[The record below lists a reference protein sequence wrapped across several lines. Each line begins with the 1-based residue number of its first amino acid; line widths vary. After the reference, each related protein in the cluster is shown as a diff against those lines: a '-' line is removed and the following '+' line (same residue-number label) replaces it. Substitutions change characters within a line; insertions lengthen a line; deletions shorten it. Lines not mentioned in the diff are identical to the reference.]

1 MLQKEA
7 QANQAKGDVEGV
19 DLWGR
24 LTDFSTVVGD
34 VAMWAVIARSSKKER
49 RTIFAYLI
57 SLRHQITRKSFGK
70 LPLAEDGH

>member
-19 DLWGR
+19 GIWGR
-24 LTDFSTVVGD
+24 LTWLQHCGWWRRYVG
-34 VAMWAVIARSSKKER
+34 KKER

-57 SLRHQITRKSFGK
+57 SLRHQITRKSIGK
-70 LPLAEDGH
+70 FPLTEDGH

>member
-24 LTDFSTVVGD
+24 LTDFSTVVGRWRRY
-34 VAMWAVIARSSKKER
+34 VSCNSKK
-49 RTIFAYLI
+49 
-57 SLRHQITRKSFGK
+57 
-70 LPLAEDGH
+70 